1 MNLNTNFYD
10 HENAYYLPTASSP
23 SRCSPRRMRRGEP
36 PAGQNTTTEQTDA
49 PHATGTHEH
58 HDHAHYQCPM
68 KCEGDKTYEEP
79 GACPVCKMDLAEV
92 KGVTNHL
99 P

>member
-1 MNLNTNFYD
+1 MNVNLNTNFSTTMRT
-10 HENAYYLPTASSP
+10 YYLPTAFIAFALFTLAA
-23 SRCSPRRMRRGEP
+23 CGGGEP

-68 KCEGDKTYEEP
+68 KCEGDKTYEEA
-79 GACPVCKMDLAEV
+79 GTCPVCKMDLAEV
-92 KGVTNHL
+92 KE
-99 P
+99 

>member
-1 MNLNTNFYD
+1 MNLKTNN
-10 HENAYYLPTASSP
+10 HTTMRTHHLITAFIAFALFTFIA
-23 SRCSPRRMRRGEP
+23 CGGGEA
-36 PAGQNTTTEQTDA
+36 PAGQTNTTEQPDA

-79 GACPVCKMDLAEV
+79 GTCPVCKMDLAEV
-92 KGVTNHL
+92 KE
-99 P
+99 